1 MKDSKTEFR
10 YFSIPQWKQEERY
23 LREQHKNGWKFVRVD
38 GICRYHFQKC
48 EPEDV
53 VYQLDYNPDSV
64 SQKNEY
70 IQMFRDCGWEYLQDY
85 VGYSYFRK
93 AAALMDGEEEIFCDD
108 ASRADMMRRVFKGRM
123 IPLFIV
129 FFLLILPNLYTQFQN
144 DSLEGRI
151 LSALFLLLFVIY
163 LSIFVC
169 FALRFRRF
177 YKSLHE

>member
-23 LREQHKNGWKFVRVD
+23 LREEHKSGWKFVRVD

-64 SQKNEY
+64 SRKNEY
-70 IQMFRDCGWEYLQDY
+70 IQMFRDCGWEYLQNY

-93 AAALMDGEEEIFCDD
+93 PASEMDGGGEEIFCDD
-108 ASRADMMRRVFKGRM
+108 ESRLDMMKRVFAGRM
-123 IPLFIV
+123 VP
-129 FFLLILPNLYTQFQN
+129 LLILFFLVLIPQLVMQGLDRNYEFLIVF
-144 DSLEGRI
+144 GI
-151 LSALFLLLFVIY
+151 LLGIY
-163 LSIFVC
+163 LVL
-169 FALRFRRF
+169 FAAFAVPFWRYYRAVRRR
-177 YKSLHE
+177 